1 MSSLKKN
8 TPIDTVIAVAGD
20 ITQDWG
26 LDPGMKLG
34 PETLLAA
41 DLEFTS
47 IDIIQFCVALDQAY
61 GRRFGFQDLLMKEGS
76 YIGDV
81 SLGQF
86 ADFIDSRLQ
95 SQGAP
100 A

>member
-1 MSSLKKN
+1 MSSLKKE

-26 LDPGMKLG
+26 LDPGTALG
-34 PETLLAA
+34 PGTLLAA

-86 ADFIDSRLQ
+86 ADFIDSRLHA
-95 SQGAP
+95 QGAQ